1 MPGFRLR
8 RERAVKRPDVEAIC
22 GLLGWKWKGIGG
34 GESWDLLG
42 ALGDG
47 GNNCFVSEED

>member
-22 GLLGWKWKGIGG
+22 GLLGWKWKGIGR
-34 GESWDLLG
+34 GESLG
-42 ALGDG
+42 G
-47 GNNCFVSEED
+47 GGRTRRIRRWR